1 MKKTV
6 MMLLVMGLLTI
17 GGTASCAS
25 HAELKAFPPA
35 MEGMERFVIVLPEKA
50 RGEDEGFMVEL
61 IAGKMMMTDGVN
73 IMRLGSVIEP
83 LPLKGWGYTY
93 YEVTGSSQAMGTLMA
108 PPEGAPMVEA
118 FVSGQ
123 PLKVRYNSRLPIV
136 VYAPKGFEIRYRIW
150 KASDTMESAE
160 KG

>member
-6 MMLLVMGLLTI
+6 MMLLVMGLLTM

-50 RGEDEGFMVEL
+50 RGEDEAFMVE
-61 IAGKMMMTDGVN
+61 IMAGKTMLTDGVN
-73 IMRLGSVIEP
+73 LTRLGSVIEQR
-83 LPLKGWGYTY
+83 PLKSWGYTY
-93 YEVTGSSQAMGTLMA
+93 YEVTGSSEVMSTMMA
-108 PPEGAPMVEA
+108 PPEGTPMVET
-118 FVSGQ
+118 FVSGM

-136 VYAPKGFEIRYRIW
+136 VYAPKGYEIRYRIW
-150 KASDTMESAE
+150 KASDTTEAAE